1 MSCRLLVATRYAS
14 CMHHPAGPSACKCG
28 AVCLHL
34 LWAVLC
40 HCCLQ
45 DFPPLPEDGR
55 VLQRNEGKWDFTLEE
70 SEDG

>member
-1 MSCRLLVATRYAS
+1 MLCKSVIGLVCFT
-14 CMHHPAGPSACKCG
+14 
-28 AVCLHL
+28 
-34 LWAVLC
+34 VLC
-40 HCCLQ
+40 CVLQ